1 GLGLTYLFVR
11 LTGALQLPA
20 GSATASVRAA
30 TDRANLLLLMLMAA
44 MVAWQATLVVQERTL
59 KSQVLLSL
67 LLPLPM
73 TAAVV
78 LGLIVG
84 SHEVLSLVFL
94 VAALAAAVYVR
105 ALGPRGRAVGTVIF
119 FGAFF
124 GVALHKELGLRDTGW
139 ILVDLEI
146 GVLATLLVRL
156 LFFRPDPEAALARM
170 RRSQRARAHRL
181 LALAAGVLDEENP
194 ARIETLA
201 LGVRRQWA

>member
-1 GLGLTYLFVR
+1 MTGLIDDALTDPAPATSPRAWLTDAVDRLVGSDPGLNRLRLALQAVLSVGVGLGLTYLFVR

-20 GSATASVRAA
+20 GNASESVRAA

-59 KSQVLLSL
+59 KSQALLSL

-84 SHEVLSLVFL
+84 SRKVLSLVFL
-94 VAALAAAVYVR
+94 VVALAAAVYVR
-105 ALGPRGRAVGTVIF
+105 GFGPRGRAVGTVIF

-124 GVALHKELGLRDTGW
+124 GVAL
-139 ILVDLEI
+139 
-146 GVLATLLVRL
+146 
-156 LFFRPDPEAALARM
+156 
-170 RRSQRARAHRL
+170 
-181 LALAAGVLDEENP
+181 
-194 ARIETLA
+194 
-201 LGVRRQWA
+201 